1 MNNYNYFDNFNDTF
15 LNPNN
20 KAYFPDTSNLF
31 GPYEGY
37 LRGNL
42 FKNLY
47 SEYKNYRPATLR
59 FNSEQEEA
67 LFNLSQMGFAMH
79 ELNLYLDIHPED
91 RNMLNVFMDYKN
103 TYNNLLN
110 SYEQKYGPIT
120 VNGAN
125 GPTPFSWVNTTFPWE
140 VN

>member
-1 MNNYNYFDNFNDTF
+1 MNNYNFFDDFNNNF

-42 FKNLY
+42 FKDLY
-47 SEYKNYRPATLR
+47 SQYKNFRPATLR

-67 LFNLSQMGFAMH
+67 LFNLSQIGFAMH

-91 RNMLNVFMDYKN
+91 RNMLNIFMDYKN
-103 TYNNLLN
+103 LYNNLLN
-110 SYEQKYGPIT
+110 TYEQKYGPIT
-120 VNGAN
+120 VNGVD
-125 GPTPFSWVNTTFPWE
+125 GTTPFSWVNTTFPWE
-140 VN
+140 VK